1 MEKGSVITLFSEAIE
16 EAVGSLLYIRYNR
29 LSRCSLKSQQAMT
42 NKTAF
47 NTSDGYDV
55 EMMYLTPD
63 MVFGP
68 RNIMVIC
75 CYSVVLL
82 LSAVGNVTML
92 LILLKNFSRT
102 RSNRVFTLLLHL
114 NIADLLV
121 TFIHMPK
128 EIGHTATVQWL
139 GPDWLC
145 RSTKYM
151 DVFGIYLSSNLL
163 ICMCVDRFLAIVHP
177 MFSFRARQNV
187 RNMLIA
193 SWIIAALTSSPQIF
207 TFCLANHPLI
217 DWYSQ
222 CISAATGSCNL
233 ENSTQY
239 VLFNTILNALEIYIL
254 PFTAIVFCYGGI
266 LWKILHE
273 AKAGK
278 SAASEKGN
286 EASSAFLRRSSYFLI
301 RRAKNKTLRM
311 TFLVVITFL
320 ICWTPYFIMVTLH
333 FVDLDFST
341 GGRLGQIELNPMVEN
356 FLYIFAIFNSCVNPY
371 LYGFCSFDLRKE
383 LRELCS
389 RHCTIS
395 KFKRVRNLH
404 NQNRS
409 TDNQC
414 SSRSSIR
421 YSIESA

>member
-1 MEKGSVITLFSEAIE
+1 
-16 EAVGSLLYIRYNR
+16 
-29 LSRCSLKSQQAMT
+29 MT

-193 SWIIAALTSSPQIF
+193 SWIIAALTSSPQKVLSEFCCISISFSKCLLKFRIF

-421 YSIESA
+421 YSIES

>member
-1 MEKGSVITLFSEAIE
+1 
-16 EAVGSLLYIRYNR
+16 
-29 LSRCSLKSQQAMT
+29 MT

-47 NTSDGYDV
+47 NNTSDGYDV

-421 YSIESA
+421 YSIES

>member
-1 MEKGSVITLFSEAIE
+1 
-16 EAVGSLLYIRYNR
+16 
-29 LSRCSLKSQQAMT
+29 MT
-42 NKTAF
+42 NKTTF
-47 NTSDGYDV
+47 NTTDGYNV

-75 CYSVVLL
+75 CYSVVML
-82 LSAVGNVTML
+82 LSAVGNVAML

-187 RNMLIA
+187 RNMLVA
-193 SWIIAALTSSPQIF
+193 SWIIAALTSSPQKVLSEFCCISGSFSKCLLEFRIF

-222 CISAATGSCNL
+222 CISAATGACNL

-254 PFTAIVFCYGGI
+254 PFIAIVFCYGGI

-278 SAASEKGN
+278 SAASEKGS

-395 KFKRVRNLH
+395 KFKRVRNLR

-421 YSIESA
+421 YSIEL

>member
-29 LSRCSLKSQQAMT
+29 LSRSLKSQQAMT

-421 YSIESA
+421 YSIES

>member
-1 MEKGSVITLFSEAIE
+1 
-16 EAVGSLLYIRYNR
+16 
-29 LSRCSLKSQQAMT
+29 MT

-193 SWIIAALTSSPQIF
+193 SWIIAALTSSPQFYRLTKYHEYSKVLSEFCCISISFSKCLLKFRIF

-421 YSIESA
+421 YSIES

>member
-1 MEKGSVITLFSEAIE
+1 
-16 EAVGSLLYIRYNR
+16 
-29 LSRCSLKSQQAMT
+29 MT

-193 SWIIAALTSSPQIF
+193 SWIIAALTSSPQFHRLTKYHEYSKVLSEFCCISISFSKCLLKFRIDDWIF

-222 CISAATGSCNL
+222 CISAATGACNL

-409 TDNQC
+409 TDNQY

-421 YSIESA
+421 YSIES